1 MKHRIQIGLAA
12 LAIILALPVQA
23 KTASEVFDSVSASV
37 VVVHGHDA
45 KNKAKSQGSGVALP
59 GGTVVTNCHVL
70 KDTASYSVIYRDK
83 TYPAQIKHSDWDRDV
98 CSLSVPGLK
107 AAPAT
112 LGATR
117 TLKVGQRVYAI
128 GAPKGLELTM
138 SDGIISSLREL
149 DSGRYIQTT
158 APISPGSSGGGLF
171 DEEGRLI
178 GLPTFYLDKG
188 QQLNFALPVEWVKD
202 LPGRH
207 SVQAKGGQSETDW
220 LNQAIALEQKE
231 DWPGMLEHAQ
241 RWTKAQPRNA
251 DAWYVLGVAYGRAG
265 QTSKAIEAYQQALR
279 INPEY
284 AEAWNNLGNANG
296 RAGQTS
302 KAIEA
307 YQQALRINPEYAEA
321 WYNLGIDYA
330 DAGQSAK
337 AIEAYQQALRINPEY
352 AEAWNNLGIAYADA
366 GQSAKA
372 IEAYQQALR
381 ITPEDAEAWNN
392 LGIAYVKAGQAAKAI
407 ETYQQALRITPEYAE
422 AWYNL
427 GNAYVDV
434 DQATKAIESYQQALR
449 INPEY
454 ASAWNNLGIAY
465 RITGQTSRVMEVYRR
480 LKTLDTSRAE
490 RFFTKIVLP

>member
-284 AEAWNNLGNANG
+284 AEAWNNLG
-296 RAGQTS
+296 
-302 KAIEA
+302 
-307 YQQALRINPEYAEA
+307 
-321 WYNLGIDYA
+321 
-330 DAGQSAK
+330 
-337 AIEAYQQALRINPEY
+337 
-352 AEAWNNLGIAYADA
+352 IAYADA